1 MRRET
6 FPASGPI
13 RLDLHVDAGE
23 IVVEAGVVAE
33 TIVELEPLGGEESE
47 RAVEEARVDFH
58 DGVLVVDVPG
68 QRGIRLFARSPEV
81 RLTVHCP
88 SGCDLEIRAAS
99 ADLRAAGRFA
109 SADVESASGDVELA
123 EVAGDAKAKA
133 ASGDVKL
140 GSVGGSLRAE
150 AASGDVEVEQVARD
164 AKVRTAS
171 GDVSVGRADSSL
183 TVQTASGD
191 QRIDCV
197 SEGQVSLRSASGDI
211 WIGIRRGSAV
221 WVDAASI
228 SGDTTSELDVG
239 GAPPAEGGEGPLV
252 ELRAQSMSGDVH
264 VARATTAPEL
274 ER

>member
-23 IVVEAGVVAE
+23 IVVEAGHVAE
-33 TIVELEPLGGEESE
+33 TTVELEPLGGEES
-47 RAVEEARVDFH
+47 RSAVEEARVDFH
-58 DGVLVVDVPG
+58 DGVLVVDVPE
-68 QRGIRLFARSPEV
+68 QRGIRLFSRSPEV
-81 RLTVHCP
+81 RLTLHCP
-88 SGCDLEIRAAS
+88 PGCDLEIRAAS
-99 ADLRAAGRFA
+99 ADVRASGRFA

-123 EVAGDAKAKA
+123 EVGGDAKVKA
-133 ASGDVKL
+133 ASGDLTL
-140 GSVGGSLRAE
+140 GSIDGSLRAE
-150 AASGDVEVEQVARD
+150 AASGDVEVEHVARD

-191 QRIDCV
+191 QRIGSV

-221 WVDAASI
+221 WVDAASM
-228 SGDTTSELDVG
+228 SGDTTSELDIG
-239 GAPPAEGGEGPLV
+239 GDPPAESGAGPLV

-264 VARATTAPEL
+264 VARATAAPEL

>member
-109 SADVESASGDVELA
+109 SADV
-123 EVAGDAKAKA
+123 
-133 ASGDVKL
+133 
-140 GSVGGSLRAE
+140 E

>member
-6 FPASGPI
+6 FPASAPI

-150 AASGDVEVEQVARD
+150 AASGDVEVEQVSRD

-221 WVDAASI
+221 WVDAASM
-228 SGDTTSELDVG
+228 SGDTNSELDVG
-239 GAPPAEGGEGPLV
+239 GASPAEGGEGPLV

-264 VARATTAPEL
+264 VARATRAPEL